1 MKHMTVDEL
10 YDKLKGETSVEWTD
24 LVQLIQDEFKVS
36 LVVEESPD
44 VDEIIA
50 IGEDPDVLRQILMS
64 QQDRKHGRIF
74 GQEHGLQYLR
84 EKIQDAER
92 G

>member
-10 YDKLKGETSVEWTD
+10 YDKLKGKTYVEWTD
-24 LVQLIQDEFKVS
+24 LVQLIEDEFNVS

-50 IGEDPDVLRQILMS
+50 IGEDPDVLRQIRMS
-64 QQDRKHGRIF
+64 QQDREHGRVF
-74 GQEHGLQYLR
+74 GPEDGLKYLR
-84 EKIQDAER
+84 ERIQGAER